1 VPFEVH
7 IPLSARH
14 KLNVSY
20 VNGILLVAGVIAA
33 LLASW
38 PLFLVL
44 AAIFAGL
51 AIYAGDIR
59 LRPRR

>member
-1 VPFEVH
+1 M
-7 IPLSARH
+7 SARH

-33 LLASW
+33 LCDSW
-38 PLFLVL
+38 SVFFLL

-51 AIYAGDIR
+51 AIHSGDIR